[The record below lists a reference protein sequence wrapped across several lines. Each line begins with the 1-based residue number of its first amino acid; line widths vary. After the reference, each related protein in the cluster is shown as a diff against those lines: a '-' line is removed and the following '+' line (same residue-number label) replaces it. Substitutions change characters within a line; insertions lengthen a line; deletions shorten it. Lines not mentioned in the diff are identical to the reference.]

1 MCEDNLVF
9 FNYCWWSKLKRD
21 DKLDELQFD
30 KEDTLEWEKKH
41 DKEVN
46 EIDIQKVGHIC
57 LFENYS
63 YLEYC

>member
-30 KEDTLEWEKKH
+30 KEDTLEWEKNMIK
-41 DKEVN
+41 K
-46 EIDIQKVGHIC
+46 
-57 LFENYS
+57 
-63 YLEYC
+63 